1 TARRRARRRCASV
14 RRREAQ
20 VNDVRVG
27 AQLAFARLRSAS
39 AAVVLTI
46 FALAV
51 FAAAVLER
59 RSDAAAA
66 PDDVLFG
73 IAFGI
78 ALPVLAYLVSE
89 RVCDGKRLER
99 SVDSVA
105 RYGADRRRAVL
116 GLLLASALAT
126 ALGGAFLVLV
136 AVLGAHTP
144 GAASLAFDL
153 RSSVGIALVSGFAY
167 ALCFGAASLLG
178 KRGGGRTWA
187 LIADFAFGTGASAF
201 AALWPRSHVKNLL
214 GGTPALDLPQAS
226 AWLALI
232 AIGIACLGASFVWTT
247 E

>member
-1 TARRRARRRCASV
+1 M
-14 RRREAQ
+14 
-20 VNDVRVG
+20 NDVRVG
-27 AQLAFARLRSAS
+27 ARLALARLRSLSS
-39 AAVVLTI
+39 ALVLTLA
-46 FALAV
+46 ALVV

-59 RSDAAAA
+59 RSNAETAF
-66 PDDVLFG
+66 DDVLSG

-126 ALGGAFLVLV
+126 ALGGAFLVLA
-136 AVLGAHTP
+136 AVLGAHSLSD
-144 GAASLAFDL
+144 ASLAFDL
-153 RSSVGIALVSGFAY
+153 RSSVGIALVAGFAY

-178 KRGGGRTWA
+178 KRGGGRKWA

-201 AALWPRSHVKNLL
+201 AALWPRSHVRNLL

-226 AWLALI
+226 AWLALV
-232 AIGIACLGASFVWTT
+232 AIGIACLGASLVWTT

>member
-1 TARRRARRRCASV
+1 M
-14 RRREAQ
+14 
-20 VNDVRVG
+20 NDVRVG
-27 AQLAFARLRSAS
+27 ARLAFARLRSVSS
-39 AAVVLTI
+39 ALVLVI
-46 FALAV
+46 SALVV

-59 RSDAAAA
+59 RSNAATA
-66 PDDVLFG
+66 PDDVLSG

-89 RVCDGKRLER
+89 RACDGQRLER

-116 GLLLASALAT
+116 GLLLASALTT
-126 ALGGAFLVLV
+126 ALGGAFLVLI
-136 AVLGAHTP
+136 AMLGAHTLSD
-144 GAASLAFDL
+144 ASLAFDL
-153 RSSVGIALVSGFAY
+153 RSSLGIALASGFAY

-178 KRGGGRTWA
+178 KRGGGRKWA
-187 LIADFAFGTGASAF
+187 LIADFAFGTGASGF
-201 AALWPRSHVKNLL
+201 AALWPRSHVRNLL
-214 GGTPALDLPQAS
+214 GGSPALDLSQTS